1 MQAKHAAKQPVIGLR
16 WKKKNPREGNDKQ
29 IKMKSAKVDIKIK
42 TNREIDIFKKMRE
55 VETAHED
62 LELVRDLH
70 GKKSEGLKIR
80 WETLFDGQKQLEQ
93 NLVNLDCFV
102 TAKQEIFAAGCFKF
116 QMEKKLQF
124 KRKEQL
130 RILRKNLGVL
140 TVEKDCFTNAIQRL
154 DIFNNFLQTIVD
166 VSNFQ
171 DISQLINRYEAL
183 LVMRSNLQNQ
193 LDVLKDDIY
202 KEDEDLQ
209 NLRQTT
215 MGQFIDCTERIAYF
229 KHELDIVV
237 ATKIKLKRYL
247 ENGTEK
253 KSDER

>member
-1 MQAKHAAKQPVIGLR
+1 M
-16 WKKKNPREGNDKQ
+16 E
-29 IKMKSAKVDIKIK
+29 
-42 TNREIDIFKKMRE
+42 
-55 VETAHED
+55 
-62 LELVRDLH
+62 
-70 GKKSEGLKIR
+70 KKSEGLKIR

-130 RILRKNLGVL
+130 RIFRKNLCIL

>member
-1 MQAKHAAKQPVIGLR
+1 
-16 WKKKNPREGNDKQ
+16 
-29 IKMKSAKVDIKIK
+29 
-42 TNREIDIFKKMRE
+42 
-55 VETAHED
+55 
-62 LELVRDLH
+62 
-70 GKKSEGLKIR
+70 
-80 WETLFDGQKQLEQ
+80 
-93 NLVNLDCFV
+93 
-102 TAKQEIFAAGCFKF
+102 
-116 QMEKKLQF
+116 MEKKLQF

-202 KEDEDLQ
+202 KEDEDLG
-209 NLRQTT
+209 NLKQTA
-215 MGQFIDCTERIAYF
+215 MGQFINCKVRMADF
-229 KHELDIVV
+229 KHEFEILVEK
-237 ATKIKLKRYL
+237 KIELKRYL
-247 ENGTEK
+247 ENWTEK
-253 KSDER
+253 KSDKR